1 MLEKSTNRQYKDRL
15 FKKVFSTKEDL
26 LSLYNAVNGTDYHN
40 PDDVEINTI
49 EDFIY
54 MSMKN
59 DVSFLIYDV
68 MNLYEHQ
75 SSPNPNMAFR
85 GFLYL
90 AELYRSMFENHK
102 DLYSSRL
109 ISLPTP
115 QFIVFYNG
123 EADAPDESFI
133 NMSDAFS
140 GKIVGEPALE
150 CRARLLNINY
160 GHNKELMHKCKR
172 LHDYSALIQRIR
184 DNLSKGLDNQ
194 SAIDTAVDSC
204 IKEGILI
211 DILQKHRLEVTQ
223 VLLTEYDEKLHIDNE
238 KNISYEEGVAEG
250 LEIGIEKGI
259 EQGIGIGKAEG
270 KSEAITLVSDVYT
283 RLIKG
288 ESKDDIVKSGVS
300 EDIVNTA
307 EDLLNKSREARSE

>member
-1 MLEKSTNRQYKDRL
+1 MSENSTNRQYKDRL

-26 LSLYNAVNGTDYHN
+26 LSLYNAINGTDYDN
-40 PDDVEINTI
+40 PDDVEINTV

-90 AELYRSMFENHK
+90 AELYRGMFENHK

-109 ISLPTP
+109 IPLPTP

-123 EADAPDESFI
+123 QADAPDESFI
-133 NMSDAFS
+133 NMSDAFA
-140 GKIVGEPALE
+140 GEIVGEPALE
-150 CRARLLNINY
+150 CRARLLNVNY
-160 GHNKELMHKCKR
+160 GHNKELMEKCKR

-184 DNLSKGLDNQ
+184 GNIAAGMDNKT
-194 SAIDTAVDSC
+194 AIDEAVNSC
-204 IKEGILI
+204 IKDGILL
-211 DILQKHRLEVTQ
+211 DILQQHRLEVTQ

-238 KNISYEEGVAEG
+238 KNISHEEGISEGVA
-250 LEIGIEKGI
+250 
-259 EQGIGIGKAEG
+259 
-270 KSEAITLVSDVYT
+270 LVSDVFA
-283 RLIKG
+283 RLVMG
-288 ESKDDIVKSGVS
+288 ENKSDIIKSGVR

-307 EDLLNKSREARSE
+307 EDLLNKSRQAKN